1 MSFTFIRSALKAAT
15 LPAIYCHVKWTY
27 GPRAFRYF
35 VGHISAKS
43 VTSPPIRS
51 RGEYQNVPI
60 CYNLPPIGDT
70 CVTACWLFWTLVLIS
85 GIVGTL
91 ATWVLKFIPFVSTYR
106 LPIQVASIIAL
117 VAGVYFQGV
126 IAHEAKWQDKIADLQ
141 KQIAEAETKSK
152 ETNVVVQ
159 EKIVTKTK
167 IIKEKGKDIVNYI
180 DREVVKKEE
189 IIKYIEQCPVPK
201 EIIDLH
207 NQAVDLNKAAEG
219 KK

>member
-1 MSFTFIRSALKAAT
+1 MLSFI
-15 LPAIYCHVKWTY
+15 PDWV
-27 GPRAFRYF
+27 
-35 VGHISAKS
+35 
-43 VTSPPIRS
+43 
-51 RGEYQNVPI
+51 
-60 CYNLPPIGDT
+60 
-70 CVTACWLFWTLVLIS
+70 WTLVLIS

-126 IAHEAKWQDKIADLQ
+126 IANETKWQDKIADLQ
-141 KQIAEAETKSK
+141 KQIVEAETKSK
-152 ETNVVVQ
+152 ETNVVIQ

-167 IIKEKGKDIVNYI
+167 IIKEKGQDIVNYI

-207 NQAVDLNKAAEG
+207 NQATDLNKAAEG

>member
-1 MSFTFIRSALKAAT
+1 MLSFI
-15 LPAIYCHVKWTY
+15 PDW
-27 GPRAFRYF
+27 
-35 VGHISAKS
+35 
-43 VTSPPIRS
+43 
-51 RGEYQNVPI
+51 
-60 CYNLPPIGDT
+60 
-70 CVTACWLFWTLVLIS
+70 FWTLVLIS

-126 IAHEAKWQDKIADLQ
+126 IANEAKWQDKIADLQ
-141 KQIAEAETKSK
+141 KQIVEAETKSK

>member
-1 MSFTFIRSALKAAT
+1 MSQIIWILSFI
-15 LPAIYCHVKWTY
+15 PDWV
-27 GPRAFRYF
+27 
-35 VGHISAKS
+35 
-43 VTSPPIRS
+43 
-51 RGEYQNVPI
+51 
-60 CYNLPPIGDT
+60 
-70 CVTACWLFWTLVLIS
+70 WTLVLIF
-85 GIVGTL
+85 GILGIL
-91 ATWVLKFIPFVSTYR
+91 ASWVLKFIPFISTYR

-117 VAGVYFQGV
+117 VVGVYFQGV
-126 IAHEAKWQDKIADLQ
+126 IANEAKWQGKIAELQ
-141 KQIAEAETKSK
+141 QKVAEAEIKSK
-152 ETNVVVQ
+152 ETNIVVQ

-167 IIKEKGKDIVNYI
+167 VIKEKGKDIINYV